1 VVTRYRSFGRIHAKE
16 APMKNEPP
24 SLLDLLS
31 RKIVGQQTAIH
42 GIVSTVKTY
51 QAGLAPPGRPA
62 GVFLLLGP
70 TGTGKTRTVE
80 ALTEVLHGTSQKV
93 LKINCGEFQTDHEV
107 AKLIGSP
114 PGYLGHRETK
124 AVLTQERLL
133 EAISPGCDLS
143 IVLFDEI
150 EKAAPA
156 VSQLLL
162 GVLDKATLRLGDN
175 TEVNFEKTLIFLT
188 SNLGARQ
195 MMKELQPELGFRPPA
210 PEESS
215 GLTKKLEGIALNA
228 VRKMYS
234 PEFVNRIDA
243 VVTYQPLDSEALALI
258 LEQQITDLQEHV
270 NSRLADKC
278 FSIEVSEESRAFLLQ
293 KGTSAEY
300 GARELKR
307 SIHKYLTQPLAT
319 VVIENR
325 IRPGSTVR
333 VVLAAT
339 GDSLEFELATR
350 ESTISAPRPTV
361 LIVDDN
367 RDFLRLLSLEMS
379 DATRWNVTTAQSPV
393 EAEEISAGGKI
404 DFALLDLLLP
414 DGNGMELAA
423 KLVEQ
428 QPGVQI
434 AIMTGAEL
442 TTREED
448 ECRNCNFDIV
458 TKPFLPQQLI
468 TLVRER
474 VFKQQARASA

>member
-1 VVTRYRSFGRIHAKE
+1 
-16 APMKNEPP
+16 
-24 SLLDLLS
+24 
-31 RKIVGQQTAIH
+31 
-42 GIVSTVKTY
+42 
-51 QAGLAPPGRPA
+51 
-62 GVFLLLGP
+62 
-70 TGTGKTRTVE
+70 
-80 ALTEVLHGTSQKV
+80 
-93 LKINCGEFQTDHEV
+93 
-107 AKLIGSP
+107 
-114 PGYLGHRETK
+114 
-124 AVLTQERLL
+124 
-133 EAISPGCDLS
+133 
-143 IVLFDEI
+143 
-150 EKAAPA
+150 
-156 VSQLLL
+156 
-162 GVLDKATLRLGDN
+162 
-175 TEVNFEKTLIFLT
+175 
-188 SNLGARQ
+188 
-195 MMKELQPELGFRPPA
+195 
-210 PEESS
+210 
-215 GLTKKLEGIALNA
+215 
-228 VRKMYS
+228 
-234 PEFVNRIDA
+234 
-243 VVTYQPLDSEALALI
+243 
-258 LEQQITDLQEHV
+258 
-270 NSRLADKC
+270 
-278 FSIEVSEESRAFLLQ
+278 
-293 KGTSAEY
+293 
-300 GARELKR
+300 
-307 SIHKYLTQPLAT
+307 
-319 VVIENR
+319 
-325 IRPGSTVR
+325 VR